1 MKICKTLNTSR
12 AHYSAALS
20 RDVALSAPQKLL
32 DRIRESMDAMLD
44 SFLDDDANASFWHV
58 EIFAIVAPPEQLAV
72 KTSLEETS
80 IPSTVTGTT
89 KSPRTAVTG
98 SSSTQTGGVDG
109 STSDSMSSQN
119 VDGRHIF
126 QLQL

>member
-1 MKICKTLNTSR
+1 MV
-12 AHYSAALS
+12 AA
-20 RDVALSAPQKLL
+20 
-32 DRIRESMDAMLD
+32 
-44 SFLDDDANASFWHV
+44 
-58 EIFAIVAPPEQLAV
+58 PEQLAV
-72 KTSLEETS
+72 KTSLEEAS

-119 VDGRHIF
+119 VDAVLDA
-126 QLQL
+126 QLQSNLEGFNWDPEAYSNLFTPLEYF